1 MKSRLVERR
10 SFPGQLQMAIY
21 SEQGPKEAKK
31 SFTNVFLWYDTRR
44 GNTHGFHTRVFNF
57 ALCIISTRSQPLYDR
72 RVVTL
77 LLLRPPHFYQPWLEA
92 RQTLVLY
99 CTMLNVLKCPAA
111 ALIAKN
117 ERPSRPYPLTT
128 IAAAIVVNG
137 YQGRDR
143 PTLRLALHF
152 FFSFDPPEGRRR
164 SRSVTQV
171 ALYSTLD
178 KNFQMASIGLLSS
191 AVNSVRFSVC
201 KQFTR
206 HGLHTVFTQ
215 FLPSDE
221 PTWYS
226 VLGT

>member
-1 MKSRLVERR
+1 MSIWELLNLDLQKEEFFQR
-10 SFPGQLQMAIY
+10 QLQMAIY

-72 RVVTL
+72 RAVTL

-117 ERPSRPYPLTT
+117 ERPSRPQPLTT
-128 IAAAIVVNG
+128 IA
-137 YQGRDR
+137 
-143 PTLRLALHF
+143 
-152 FFSFDPPEGRRR
+152 EGRRR